1 MVLFFDLYWK
11 YHNFERIEIRA
22 TVFLQWSLPILIY
35 ILCMKGFNSNGAPWC
50 PTGTSEAN
58 SKRLRGCEKFKLPV
72 WRGCSTAHQKGRPVD
87 SSGKKQAKLHK
98 FTRLFAQLH
107 FPCPTLQHS
116 FNVHTFINHQEIS
129 TTFQLLH
136 CTWNLIMRLTLWLYL
151 FRITWG
157 IFQSFLLNIN
167 LSFYFWLLWIFPCN
181 SHIS

>member
-1 MVLFFDLYWK
+1 MTRHYSKNSKNTIISFWDNDFWPK
-11 YHNFERIEIRA
+11 
-22 TVFLQWSLPILIY
+22 TFLISYPSLENSTTHITIVE
-35 ILCMKGFNSNGAPWC
+35 GFNSHGAPWC

-136 CTWNLIMRLTLWLYL
+136 CTWNLIMRLTFWLYL

-167 LSFYFWLLWIFPCN
+167 
-181 SHIS
+181 